1 MYNINDFM
9 SILEQIA
16 PLSLSQKM
24 IDKGNYDNSG
34 LLVEMA
40 KNVEKVLFSLD
51 LSCESVQKAVEL
63 GCDTIVTHHPA
74 IYNPIKSISLFYGQ
88 KEIAMAV
95 KNQINVISMHLNLDV
110 ADSGIDHFLCDGLGG
125 KDVIVLDKIDKKNGY
140 GRKAKV
146 KKQPIE
152 QFVCT
157 IKNTFKSEKI
167 IFYGN
172 NSVENIAS
180 FCGSGADQAIELTK
194 VMMVDTIIT
203 SDVAHHQLKE
213 MIENGKN
220 VVIIP
225 HYVSEQYGFNKFFVL
240 ARKLIKD
247 KAQTFYFVD
256 NRFM

>member
-9 SILEQIA
+9 SVLERIA
-16 PLSLSQKM
+16 PLSLSYKM
-24 IDKGNYDNSG
+24 IEKGSYDNSG
-34 LLVEMA
+34 LLVEMT

-74 IYNPIKSISLFYGQ
+74 IYNPIKSISLFSGQ
-88 KEIAMAV
+88 KEIAMAL
-95 KNQINVISMHLNLDV
+95 KNQINVISMHLNLDI
-110 ADSGIDHFLCDGLGG
+110 ADGGIDHFLCDGLGG
-125 KDVIVLDKIDKKNGY
+125 EDIIILDKVDKKNGY

-146 KKQPIE
+146 EKQTIE
-152 QFVCT
+152 QFVSS
-157 IKNTFKSEKI
+157 IKKTFASEKI

-180 FCGSGADQAIELTK
+180 FCGSGADQSLELTK
-194 VMMVDTIIT
+194 EMQVDTIIT

-225 HYVSEQYGFNKFFVL
+225 HYVSEQYGFNKFFDL
-240 ARKLIKD
+240 ANKLIKD